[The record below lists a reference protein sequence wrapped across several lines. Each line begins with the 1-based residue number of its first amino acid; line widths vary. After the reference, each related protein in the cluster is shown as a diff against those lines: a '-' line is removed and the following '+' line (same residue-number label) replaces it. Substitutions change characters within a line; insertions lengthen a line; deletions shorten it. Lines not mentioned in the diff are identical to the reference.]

1 MKNDLSKCE
10 IIKYLKEILKTKI
23 KDVPNLYMVRDPA
36 IPYTYIWKSKS
47 IGMIQ
52 KKGIDMV
59 FFSLS
64 SRKDPG
70 STFAI
75 NFKYDNMLI
84 CVEGKVQ
91 VRVDYISIFDFYR
104 GKEFDNLENTHNE
117 SILEIIRRC
126 DDKKRGPGI

>member
-23 KDVPNLYMVRDPA
+23 EDIPNLYMLRDPA

-52 KKGIDMV
+52 KKGIDTI
-59 FFSLS
+59 FFHLS

-70 STFAI
+70 SAFGI

-104 GKEFDNLENTHNE
+104 GKEFDNYKTLSNE
-117 SILEIIRRC
+117 SIYEIIRRC
-126 DDKKRGPGI
+126 DDKKRGPRI